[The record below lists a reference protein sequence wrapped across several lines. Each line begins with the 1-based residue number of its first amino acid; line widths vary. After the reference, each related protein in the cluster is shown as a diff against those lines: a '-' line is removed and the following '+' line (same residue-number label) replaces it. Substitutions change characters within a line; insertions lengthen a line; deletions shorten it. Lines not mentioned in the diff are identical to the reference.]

1 MRDTV
6 THALSLRPREAE
18 GFARMIGVSCAAH
31 ALLVL
36 GLVVSGVLPRGAL
49 SEERT
54 VMTISLG
61 GAPGPRSGGM
71 TPMGG
76 LPVRAEAPAPKP
88 EPARPEPPKAAPARE
103 PAMVLPVKAP
113 KPAAKPAR
121 PDAGSPESTARN
133 VKAPAGPVAQPGS
146 ALVDTGGRG
155 IGFGLSTGGGGTGGE
170 ISLGDFCCPEYLT
183 TMLDLIQRNWSSKQP
198 ATGVA
203 TVRFTVLRD
212 GAIVDVSIAQS
223 SGYVVLDLAA
233 QRALLMTRL
242 PPLPPEYTNPRATFR
257 LNFRYEH

>member
-88 EPARPEPPKAAPARE
+88 EPPRPEPPNAAPARE

-113 KPAAKPAR
+113 KPAK

>member
-6 THALSLRPREAE
+6 THALSLRPREPE
-18 GFARMIGVSCAAH
+18 GFARMLGVSCAAH

-88 EPARPEPPKAAPARE
+88 EPPRPEPPNAAPARE

-113 KPAAKPAR
+113 KPAK